1 MSYVHYGN
9 KDFVIIVSCDGSI
22 NAYDMQTNK
31 LEWQVKGKLD
41 GMTKDIRPWGI
52 TADGRGHL
60 FLCDH
65 ANNCVQMFS
74 LDRKYTGAS
83 LHGKKALGKPW
94 RICWSDSLSSF
105 ALGYE
110 KNKVIKVCLVKML

>member
-31 LEWQVKGKLD
+31 LERQVKGKLD

-52 TADGRGHL
+52 TADGR
-60 FLCDH
+60 
-65 ANNCVQMFS
+65 V
-74 LDRKYTGAS
+74 
-83 LHGKKALGKPW
+83 GKPW